1 MTRTIKQWLFLVAL
15 PIYLF
20 LESFF
25 LQNFI
30 YVYFKGILSE
40 IIFLIINFIPC
51 IAILIYIHVY
61 DEPLKE
67 YGFHLHNLFIQLI
80 YGIGLYVFTGILFR
94 STASSLSLIS
104 ESVNHLITNFNT
116 INLFVLL
123 DLFYNVFIEEFIW
136 RGFVLTFLS
145 KKLNI
150 LPGIIIASILFGL
163 VHYPVFFSYT
173 HVINSCI
180 ISVIYCYLRIHSPEK
195 FGVFSLAIT
204 HFLWDLALH

>member
-1 MTRTIKQWLFLVAL
+1 MTRTIKQWIFLVAL

-25 LQNFI
+25 LQNFF
-30 YVYFKGILSE
+30 YVYFDGILSE

-61 DEPLKE
+61 DEPVKE
-67 YGFHLHNLFIQLI
+67 YGFHLHTPLIQLI

-150 LPGIIIASILFGL
+150 FPGIIITSILFGL
-163 VHYPVFFSYT
+163 VHYPVFFSFA
-173 HVINSCI
+173 HIINSCI
-180 ISVIYCYLRIHSPEK
+180 LSIVYCYLRIHSPEK
-195 FGVFSLAIT
+195 FGVFSLVIT

>member
-1 MTRTIKQWLFLVAL
+1 MTRTIKQWIFLVAL

-25 LQNFI
+25 LQNFF
-30 YVYFKGILSE
+30 YVYFNGILSE

-61 DEPLKE
+61 DEPVKE
-67 YGFHLHNLFIQLI
+67 YVFHLHNPLIQLI
-80 YGIGLYVFTGILFR
+80 YGIGLYVFIGILFR

-150 LPGIIIASILFGL
+150 FLGIIITSILFGL

-204 HFLWDLALH
+204 HFLWDVALH